1 MFKEDLSPDTQKD
14 RMTQTILFYKRTSL
28 NVGLITFITRTFLE
42 LEGHGIPCQEKL
54 NF

>member
-14 RMTQTILFYKRTSL
+14 RMTQTILLSL

-42 LEGHGIPCQEKL
+42 LEGHGIPCQGKL